1 MCRGKMGFP
10 RAEAW
15 GCAYH
20 APPGATLVPQ
30 SGIRV
35 LLRSFAILTSHTI
48 KMEWH
53 FGIDIYY
60 MYICRCEKDVA
71 T

>member
-1 MCRGKMGFP
+1 MGISVLRLSP
-10 RAEAW
+10 LVIT
-15 GCAYH
+15 YI
-20 APPGATLVPQ
+20 VPQ

-48 KMEWH
+48 KKEWN
-53 FGIDIYY
+53 FGIDICY